1 MLRLLPVAIAFAAIA
16 AWPALLLIAPG
27 GRSDAAGAPVHR
39 DYLDRDRTIAFY
51 ERESSADHED
61 QIALRMLAAQYLQRF
76 RERGDLGDVERAKIT
91 SRRSLALQPYGNDAA
106 DATLASALL
115 AYHEFTEAL
124 HYQRDALAAVP
135 TNDDTRAQIASLL
148 MELGRYDEAGGVLAR
163 PPQDPS
169 PSWRAVAAR
178 YDELHGRMSLARN
191 EIREAE
197 ATVDGML
204 TVPAYTR
211 SWYHVRAA
219 QLAFEDGDDGT
230 VGAEIAQALRV
241 FPDNAGALLVEAQWH
256 RSHARWRE
264 ALTAA
269 TRSAELYPLPQAL
282 GYEADAQRAL
292 GDEREAAATDGLID
306 AEQRLNNAQGVNDR
320 LLAAYYA
327 QRHAHLEDALR
338 FARADL
344 IKRGDE
350 IYADDTVAWVLASMG
365 RWTEAYR
372 YSRRA
377 TRLGTNDPVLLYH
390 AGTIAME
397 AGNVPEGRRLVEA
410 ALRQNPSFDPFG
422 AEDARRRLHG

>member
-1 MLRLLPVAIAFAAIA
+1 MLRLVPAAIAFAAIA
-16 AWPALLLIAPG
+16 AWPASLLFAPG
-27 GRSDAAGAPVHR
+27 ARSDAAGAPVHR

-51 ERESSADHED
+51 ERESSADRED
-61 QIALRMLAAQYLQRF
+61 QVALRMLAAQYLQRF
-76 RERGDLGDVERAKIT
+76 RERGDLGDVERAKIA
-91 SRRSLALQPYGNDAA
+91 SGRSLALQPYGNDAA

-115 AYHEFTEAL
+115 AYHEFADAL
-124 HYQRDALAAVP
+124 HYERDALAAVP
-135 TNDDTRAQIASLL
+135 SNDDTRAQIASLL

-169 PSWRAVAAR
+169 PAWNAVAAR
-178 YDELHGRMSLARN
+178 FDELHGRLSFARN

-211 SWYHVRAA
+211 SWFHLRAA
-219 QLAFEDGDDGT
+219 QLAFEDGDDAT
-230 VGAEIAQALRV
+230 VGDELAQALRI

-264 ALTAA
+264 VLSAA
-269 TRSAELYPLPQAL
+269 TRSADLYPLPQAL
-282 GYEADAQRAL
+282 GYQADAQRAL
-292 GDEREAAATDGLID
+292 GNDRAAEATDALID
-306 AEQRLNNAQGVNDR
+306 AEQRLNNARGINDR

-327 QRHAHLEDALR
+327 QRHAHLRDALR

-344 IKRGDE
+344 AKRGDE
-350 IYADDTVAWVLASMG
+350 IYAEDTVAWVLASMG
-365 RWTEAYR
+365 RWSEAYR

-390 AGTIAME
+390 AGAIAME
-397 AGNVPEGRRLVEA
+397 AGDTRAGRRLLEA
-410 ALRQNPSFDPFG
+410 ALRQNPNFDPFG
-422 AEDARRRLHG
+422 AEDARRRLRG